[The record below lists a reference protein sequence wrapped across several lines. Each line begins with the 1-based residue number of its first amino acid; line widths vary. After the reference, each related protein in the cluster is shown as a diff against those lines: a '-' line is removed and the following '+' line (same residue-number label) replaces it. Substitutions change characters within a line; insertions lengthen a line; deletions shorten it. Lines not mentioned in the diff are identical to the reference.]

1 MSGLSDM
8 LVGAIG
14 ALCLLV
20 AVLAGL
26 VIGTRLHRHAHTL
39 VSMTNYT
46 DTPQTIV
53 MSPTSAWEKDKG
65 LLILGPEYEIRVFD
79 RRTGREAFK

>member
-1 MSGLSDM
+1 MSGLSDT

-20 AVLAGL
+20 AVLAGI

-39 VSMTNYT
+39 VSMRI
-46 DTPQTIV
+46 DV
-53 MSPTSAWEKDKG
+53 
-65 LLILGPEYEIRVFD
+65 
-79 RRTGREAFK
+79 

>member
-1 MSGLSDM
+1 MSGLSDI
-8 LVGAIG
+8 LVSAIG
-14 ALCLLV
+14 ALCLLI
-20 AVLAGL
+20 AVLGGL
-26 VIGTRLHRHAHTL
+26 VIGTRLNRHTV

-46 DTPQTIV
+46 DAPQTIV